1 MSCSILIQSHRSG
14 NGQRQGAGPPVR
26 GCKLSDKQIILLCSS
41 QPHTEELDLNNRK
54 QDNPKNIIEYLV
66 IALHNLKVHYQDV
79 DPKAIIACV

>member
-1 MSCSILIQSHRSG
+1 MHYFSPENSSVGERPAP
-14 NGQRQGAGPPVR
+14 RAGPPVR

-41 QPHTEELDLNNRK
+41 QPHTEELDLNDRK